1 MLSLRIFRYYLSAGI
16 INHQEHFTAL
26 IKSNNNV
33 YYLFDDTNS
42 LGCLMDNGRRKI
54 EFALYVLKL

>member
-33 YYLFDDTNS
+33 YYLFDDTNP

>member
-1 MLSLRIFRYYLSAGI
+1 MLSPPIFRYYLSAGI

-42 LGCLMDNGRRKI
+42 LGCRIDNGRRKI